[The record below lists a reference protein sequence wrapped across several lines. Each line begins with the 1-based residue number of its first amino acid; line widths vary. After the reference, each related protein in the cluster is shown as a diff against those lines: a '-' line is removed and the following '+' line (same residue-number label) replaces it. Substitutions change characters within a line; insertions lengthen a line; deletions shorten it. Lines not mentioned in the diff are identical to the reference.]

1 MPVNQF
7 KALLVEGIPGI
18 GKSTLIDA
26 LIRQHVDA
34 AQPRK
39 IRTFVHLAQSHTQG
53 PLASAEDAGTLT
65 VYDNQQ
71 HIERIVSIIEWLH
84 TCVQDQTLTKCFVL
98 IDCLHLTHCVRPGVV
113 TWSDVAGFDRR
124 LAALGCKLLF
134 LRVSPENVW
143 NRSLIARADW
153 PFIRVYAAKF
163 GTTHEELH
171 RYFQSE
177 QERIAGMF
185 EQSAMPKLLM
195 QNDGTLEDVLTE
207 AERFWMEDPE
217 GELVP
222 SAQNHVGDPA

>member
-18 GKSTLIDA
+18 GKSTLLDA
-26 LIRQHVDA
+26 LLRQHVDA

-39 IRTFVHLAQSHTQG
+39 IRTFVHLAQSHTYG

-65 VYDNQQ
+65 VSDNQQ
-71 HIERIVSIIEWLH
+71 HLERIVSIIEWLH
-84 TCVQDQTLTKCFVL
+84 ACVQEQTMPKCFVL

-134 LRVSPENVW
+134 LRVSSEMIW
-143 NRSLIARADW
+143 ERSLMARADW
-153 PFIRVYAAKF
+153 PFIQVYAAKF
-163 GTTHEELH
+163 GKTHSELH

-177 QERIAGMF
+177 QEKIASMF
-185 EQSAMPKLLM
+185 EQSAMPKLLLP
-195 QNDGTLEDVLTE
+195 NDGRLEDVLIE
-207 AERFWMEDPE
+207 AERFWMEGPE
-217 GELVP
+217 GE
-222 SAQNHVGDPA
+222 Q